1 MAHDRDPRDLEVRGD
16 VTRDPWPLAEKVED
30 SAPRRIGEGEPN
42 AAAISVELSL
52 HIAGRFGWT
61 RNVSITYRSRQ
72 SKEGDAR

>member
-1 MAHDRDPRDLEVRGD
+1 MAHDPDPRDLEVGSD
-16 VTRDPWPLAEKVED
+16 VASDPRPLAQQVED
-30 SAPRRIGEGEPN
+30 PAPRRIGEGEPN

-72 SKEGDAR
+72 SKEGDER